1 MINTDVRLLLYHC
14 LQFGYHKHVRTSY
27 RINVNQLSILT
38 AIYYATQIN
47 PKRWKGS
54 VKQCIKTLNPQLNG
68 HYILRDLDILDSRG
82 LITYNERHPK
92 DYKIKLTSE
101 GKQVIS
107 SLFDPEAIDS
117 FIEANRDKY

>member
-1 MINTDVRLLLYHC
+1 MNTDNRTLLYHC
-14 LQFGYHKHVRTSY
+14 LQHSYNKHVRTSY
-27 RINVNQLSILT
+27 RINGPQLSILI

-47 PKRWKGS
+47 PKRWQGS

-82 LITYNERHPK
+82 LITYNEKHPK
-92 DYKIKLTSE
+92 DYRIELTSE
-101 GKQVIS
+101 GKRVIS